1 MHGLRIPAK
10 AVIKKTGMSGII
22 QNSAGIPEWA
32 RLTHGTKIPTEMIII
47 MQHSEKVSLI

>member
-1 MHGLRIPAK
+1 MPGLRIPAK

-32 RLTHGTKIPTEMIII
+32 RLTHGTKIQTEMIII
-47 MQHSEKVSLI
+47 MQHSGKVSLI